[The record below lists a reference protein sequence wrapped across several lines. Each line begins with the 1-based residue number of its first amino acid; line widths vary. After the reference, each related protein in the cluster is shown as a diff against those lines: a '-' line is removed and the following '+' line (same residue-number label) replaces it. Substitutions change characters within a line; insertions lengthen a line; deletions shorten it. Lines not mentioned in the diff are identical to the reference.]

1 MELISI
7 WREPEIVDKIEAR
20 TTKKKLVWEEVAVR
34 LHHDVGFPAR
44 TGAQVYHKVKDLKR
58 QFKVIHDKAGKSGA
72 GKVDLVKFPYYHQ
85 LNDIMGKRHAIDP
98 GAFIGVNTVFIPQ
111 QNNIIRPC
119 AFFIVCMHH
128 THLAR

>member
-7 WREPEIVDKIEAR
+7 WREPEIVEKIEAR
-20 TTKKKLVWEEVAVR
+20 TTNKKLVWEEVAVR
-34 LHHDVGFPAR
+34 LHDIGFPAR

-85 LNDIMGKRHAIDP
+85 LNEIMGKRHAIDP
-98 GAFIGVNTVFIPQ
+98 PAGYVGESAPKEGSDHDDDDDDVDGD
-111 QNNIIRPC
+111 
-119 AFFIVCMHH
+119 HH
-128 THLAR
+128 QGKN